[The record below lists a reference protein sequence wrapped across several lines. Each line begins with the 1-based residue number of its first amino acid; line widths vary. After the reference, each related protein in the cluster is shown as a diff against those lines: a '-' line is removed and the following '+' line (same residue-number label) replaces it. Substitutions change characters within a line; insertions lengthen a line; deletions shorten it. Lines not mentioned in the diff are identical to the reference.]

1 MLIDAMTSAEMIY
14 DGFLANLDKALG
26 KIDMELALKVM
37 LYERKMP
44 DVYPS
49 VELEIHYRDGTDIS
63 RKVEELRGKY
73 GFEVA
78 SYGKN
83 EVMAKG
89 NMSVSMLQGISQD
102 LQIEKLEGS
111 VSVASY

>member
-1 MLIDAMTSAEMIY
+1 MTNAEMIY

-49 VELEIHYRDGTDIS
+49 VELEIHYKDGTDMS
-63 RKVEELRGKY
+63 RKVEGLRVKY

-78 SYGKN
+78 AYGKN
-83 EVMAKG
+83 EVLAKG
-89 NMSVSMLQGISQD
+89 NMNLAMLQGISQD
-102 LQIEKLEGS
+102 PQIEKLGGS

>member
-1 MLIDAMTSAEMIY
+1 MSNAEMIY
-14 DGFLANLDKALG
+14 DGFIANLDKTLG

-44 DVYPS
+44 DAYPS
-49 VELEIHYRDGTDIS
+49 VELEIHYQDGTDIS
-63 RKVEELRGKY
+63 RKVEDLRNKY

-83 EVMAKG
+83 EVLAKG
-89 NMSVSMLQGISQD
+89 NMSISLLQEISRD
-102 LQIEKLEGS
+102 PQIEKLEGS
-111 VSVASY
+111 ASVASY